1 MSTRTAAVGGVAWRS
16 AAAGLAAR
24 PDRDTVVAFVS
35 YLAVVGT
42 IFLAFQVFT
51 TDRVAAN
58 FITYGIVGLAGLGVA
73 FPVLYT
79 VLVRR
84 KPLAD
89 LGLTTRYLVPS
100 LLLGAVLGWDTWR
113 NTVAT
118 LEGAMSVAAVPL
130 MTMALVVG
138 LFEAVFFRGWLLL
151 RFEAAFG
158 LVPGLL
164 LSALC
169 YSAYHV
175 AYGMS
180 TGEMLYLLGFGI
192 VFGAMFRLTRNVL
205 VLWPLY
211 TPMGGFYTTFKDGLV
226 LPFEATYGFVVV
238 LALMGAAVAAGSI
251 VQRRQEAL
259 SSSKDPGE
267 T

>member
-1 MSTRTAAVGGVAWRS
+1 MKAATATVGAIAWRRAS
-16 AAAGLAAR
+16 AGLAVR
-24 PDRDTVVAFVS
+24 PDRDTIVAFVS
-35 YLAVVGT
+35 YLAVVAT
-42 IFLAFQVFT
+42 IYVAFQVFT
-51 TDRVAAN
+51 TERVAAN

-73 FPVLYT
+73 FPVFYT
-79 VLVRR
+79 ALVRR
-84 KPLAD
+84 RPLRD

-113 NTVAT
+113 NTVVT
-118 LEGAMSVAAVPL
+118 LEGAASMAAVPL

-138 LFEAVFFRGWLLL
+138 FFEAVFFRGWLLL

-169 YSAYHV
+169 YSAYHI

-192 VFGAMFRLTRNVL
+192 VFGAMFRLTKNVL
-205 VLWPLY
+205 VLWPFY

-238 LALMGAAVAAGSI
+238 LMLMGVAIAAGSMMLRRKKTLS
-251 VQRRQEAL
+251 VAQRR
-259 SSSKDPGE
+259 P
-267 T
+267 